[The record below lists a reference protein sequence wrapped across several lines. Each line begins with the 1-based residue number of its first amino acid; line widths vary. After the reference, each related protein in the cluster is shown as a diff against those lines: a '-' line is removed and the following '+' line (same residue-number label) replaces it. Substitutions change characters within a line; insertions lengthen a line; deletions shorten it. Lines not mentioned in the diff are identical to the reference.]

1 MRFVG
6 PTGRV
11 PFIAAMLR
19 RLNLRFPALFTA
31 LVILTALD
39 LVVPD
44 LIPLVDEIGLA
55 LLLVLVGRWKDRR
68 NGPVGPSSGEATS
81 PRRGPR
87 VEGRR
92 ESGVSFRGL
101 WRRGVRA

>member
-55 LLLVLVGRWKDRR
+55 LLLVLVGRWRDGETGPWAPRPARRPPRGEDR
-68 NGPVGPSSGEATS
+68 G
-81 PRRGPR
+81 
-87 VEGRR
+87 
-92 ESGVSFRGL
+92 
-101 WRRGVRA
+101 